1 VATVALVQTVAP
13 VGQAVHEFVPKKN
26 PAATHPVAHVAVV
39 LEHTLQTP
47 LFNTEP
53 VEHEVD
59 YGELHTVVPGR
70 QEIQEVPK
78 RT

>member
-1 VATVALVQTVAP
+1 M
-13 VGQAVHEFVPKKN
+13 
-26 PAATHPVAHVAVV
+26 AHVAVV

-70 QEIQEVPK
+70 QEIQEV
-78 RT
+78 